1 MLTGEGEGVVKRRC
15 EGTTLVGAG
24 HPYSRCL
31 LAGSLEYDGHWY
43 CKKHHPPTV
52 EEYERER
59 NASWEAKWAEQDK
72 ARAAAK
78 REQALKDRALEWMR
92 KWQADTVKQW
102 EEEL

>member
-1 MLTGEGEGVVKRRC
+1 MKQRC
-15 EGTTLVGAG
+15 EATALHRASD
-24 HPYSRCL
+24 PYSRCL
-31 LAGSLEYDGHWY
+31 KSGTLGHDGHWY
-43 CKKHHPPTV
+43 CKKHHPPSV

-59 NASWEAKWAEQDK
+59 NAKWEAKWAEQDK

-78 REQALKDRALEWMR
+78 REQTLKDRALEWMR